1 MGFKYYS
8 HRTDRGESYALDKVE
23 KMRLISRAV
32 SMRREVLVEVQW
44 AERAEVR
51 PSLPPLNSPLED
63 GWLEDGVH

>member
-1 MGFKYYS
+1 MPVASAGVPSWISNVGFKYYS

-44 AERAEVR
+44 AEK
-51 PSLPPLNSPLED
+51 
-63 GWLEDGVH
+63 